1 MGDQQTLEVPK
12 LCLYASNKWLYLA
25 SWRCESRQRTRPI
38 CCDCIK
44 WLHISTVVEE
54 TTGNGKPGRRAPKTV
69 GSSTVAGAKP
79 RAGLLSRRGSQEA
92 NWLSTV
98 ILRLSECRLY

>member
-12 LCLYASNKWLYLA
+12 RCRYASNRWLYPA
-25 SWRCESRQRTRPI
+25 SWPCGSRQRTRAI
-38 CCDCIK
+38 CCDCIN
-44 WLHISTVVEE
+44 WIHISTVVEE

-79 RAGLLSRRGSQEA
+79 RAGLLSRRGSQAA

-98 ILRLSECRLY
+98 ILLLPGYRLY

>member
-25 SWRCESRQRTRPI
+25 SWRCGSRQRTRAI

-44 WLHISTVVEE
+44 WIHISTVVEE
-54 TTGNGKPGRRAPKTV
+54 TTGNGKPGRRAPKT
-69 GSSTVAGAKP
+69 GGPSHVAGAKP
-79 RAGLLSRRGSQEA
+79 RGGLLSRRGSQEA
-92 NWLSTV
+92 NWLSSV
-98 ILRLSECRLY
+98 ILLLSGYRLY